1 MSNGHVEIHDLF
13 SSHHSPSSGSDP
25 ESTSDSNRMDDTVEF
40 RLMMAFAQRRRPQQ
54 QQQQEEEAKSNAVD
68 GPVKDSRDANG
79 TTTPSQTPEKTE
91 VRKKKKRKGWKRL
104 SSILKCVKP
113 QTEDPEPQRPPQHN
127 ANFRTLN
134 PPADERLPV
143 KSHEPDEAKDDDRLA
158 KAVSRLTEIAEE
170 IPFTPP
176 EWETDSKD
184 GEAEKLIGLIL
195 RESGD
200 RLNEQELKNA
210 NIAAELF
217 WNYSFFRELI
227 NKLLMMMG
235 LRNPDP
241 EALGPQASPK
251 TQIAVTCEVTSRLS
265 EVNSLP
271 TNLLMRHGARYLQDY
286 YATWAQQQ
294 GGYEAAFEEDEDEV
308 E

>member
-1 MSNGHVEIHDLF
+1 MANGHVEIHDLL
-13 SSHHSPSSGSDP
+13 SAHHSPSSCSDP
-25 ESTSDSNRMDDTVEF
+25 ESTSDSDRMDDTVEF
-40 RLMMAFAQRRRPQQ
+40 RIMMAFAKRRRPQQ
-54 QQQQEEEAKSNAVD
+54 QQQQDSNPDD

-91 VRKKKKRKGWKRL
+91 GKKKRKKKGWKRL
-104 SSILKCVKP
+104 SSILRCVKP
-113 QTEDPEPQRPPQHN
+113 QTEDPEPQPTPRPN
-127 ANFRTLN
+127 GNFRSLDPRTN
-134 PPADERLPV
+134 ERLV
-143 KSHEPDEAKDDDRLA
+143 VDSHEPDEVKDDDHLA
-158 KAVSRLTEIAEE
+158 EAVSRLTEIAEE

-176 EWETDSKD
+176 EWETDSRD
-184 GEAEKLIGLIL
+184 GEVEKIIGLIL

-200 RLNEQELKNA
+200 RLNEKELKNA

-227 NKLLMMMG
+227 NRLLMRMG
-235 LRNPDP
+235 LRSPDP
-241 EALGPQASPK
+241 DALGPQASPK

-271 TNLLMRHGARYLQDY
+271 RNLLMRHGARYLQDY
-286 YATWAQQQ
+286 YSTWAQQQ
-294 GGYEAAFEEDEDEV
+294 GGYEAAFEGDEDEV